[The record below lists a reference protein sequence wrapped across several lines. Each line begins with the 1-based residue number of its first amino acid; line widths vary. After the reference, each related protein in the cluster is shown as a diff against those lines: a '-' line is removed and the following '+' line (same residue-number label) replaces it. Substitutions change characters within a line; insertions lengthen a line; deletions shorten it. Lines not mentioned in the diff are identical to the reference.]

1 MINVLNAPKAYSEVY
16 EFINVLGDEYKNK
29 IPSEIYLNIE
39 NNRDRQYVP
48 KYNAKQEINS
58 STFSKEALALISI
71 LNLQYWCDDPKEVSR
86 LKSVYMKN
94 EEIEKERISP
104 KNIFK
109 NNFETTTPSLSLVEY
124 KKENWLEKLFNK
136 IKNFFVK

>member
-1 MINVLNAPKAYSEVY
+1 MINVLNTPKAYSEVY